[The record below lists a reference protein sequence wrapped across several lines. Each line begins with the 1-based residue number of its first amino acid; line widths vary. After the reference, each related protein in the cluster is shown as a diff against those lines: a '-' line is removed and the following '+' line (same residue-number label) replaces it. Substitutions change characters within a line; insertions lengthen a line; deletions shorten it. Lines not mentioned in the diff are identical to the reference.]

1 MKCSDIPTRP
11 ILEFLERIHPKPAT
25 AFDGYEESVSLVM
38 PMANGKKL
46 VLAKMKKLINAGL
59 VEGCACGCRGDF
71 LITDKGRLALNHH
84 LPFLN
89 RSTPRQ

>member
-71 LITDKGRLALNHH
+71 LITDKGRLALNHR